1 MKIDIEEKEE
11 LMYVSVEL
19 PAIDETSRISPQNR
33 EIWCG
38 TADVIAELETRGIE
52 MKSLTCVK
60 DVHSVHNVSDT
71 NRKKTWVFARTQT
84 VVETPLVQEEPTT
97 TPQPSLNKKSVN
109 ATTTKKR
116 SSSRRTKK

>member
-19 PAIDETSRISPQNR
+19 PAIDETARLDGSNR
-33 EIWCG
+33 EIWLG
-38 TADVIAELETRGIE
+38 TADIMTELETRGIE
-52 MKSLTCVK
+52 MESLTCVQ
-60 DVHSVHNVSDT
+60 DSHSVHNISEI
-71 NRKKTWVFARTQT
+71 NRKKTWVFAKTQK
-84 VVETPLVQEEPTT
+84 VVETMSVQEELTT
-97 TPQPSLNKKSVN
+97 TLQPSLNKKSVN

>member
-1 MKIDIEEKEE
+1 MKIDIKEKEE

-19 PAIDETSRISPQNR
+19 PAIDETLRISPQNR

-60 DVHSVHNVSDT
+60 DVHSVHNISDT
-71 NRKKTWVFARTQT
+71 NRKKTWVFAKTQT
-84 VVETPLVQEEPTT
+84 VVESAPIQEEPIT
-97 TPQPSLNKKSVN
+97 QPSLDKKSVN